1 MSEQATRAPIHRWF
15 MVVMATLL
23 MICLGTVYAWS
34 YFQTPIMKAYGWNNS
49 QVSLI
54 FSFAILFLGLAAAIG
69 GVFLPRVGPR
79 KLAVSG
85 SVLFSIGY
93 LVAAL
98 ALSTRSLALLYIGY
112 GVIGGTGLGLGYV
125 TPVTTIAKWFPDRK
139 GLATGIVV
147 MGFGFGALVMSKVLA
162 PLILGLTGNN
172 LITAFLL
179 FAVIFFA
186 LTMTG
191 SVFLRNPPA
200 GWNPGDAKQAIS
212 AGTVRA
218 TTYAGASSLT
228 PPAAAV
234 LTDARGATPSAS
246 TGAHGAAPSATAA
259 VPSTGAFRAA
269 KNDIFSARFLLLWC
283 MFFCNISAG
292 ITVVGFQS
300 PMYQK
305 LLAAAN
311 PSLTTSALAA
321 LGATLIAIT
330 SLFNGF
336 GRFFWGAV
344 SDRVGRIATFRI
356 MLGSEL
362 VIFVALIITRQPIL
376 FAALLCWVLLCY
388 GGGFGIMPSAVAE
401 LFHPSKMTV
410 IYGVVLTAWAA
421 GGVVGPQ
428 ITAFI
433 QDRVPQRAS
442 SLSFIVGACFVT
454 LGFVVSLLL
463 PTRVSAAHTSR

>member
-1 MSEQATRAPIHRWF
+1 
-15 MVVMATLL
+15 MATLL

-54 FSFAILFLGLAAAIG
+54 FSFTILFLGIAAAVG

-79 KLAVSG
+79 RLAVTG
-85 SVLFSIGY
+85 SVLFSLGY

-147 MGFGFGALVMSKVLA
+147 MGFGFGALVMSKLLA
-162 PLILGLTGNN
+162 PLLLGLTANN
-172 LITAFLL
+172 LVTTFLLLAFL
-179 FAVIFFA
+179 FFV
-186 LTMTG
+186 LTMIG
-191 SVFLRNPPA
+191 AVFMRNPPSGWSPSNA
-200 GWNPGDAKQAIS
+200 GLETREGVAL
-212 AGTVRA
+212 
-218 TTYAGASSLT
+218 GAS
-228 PPAAAV
+228 
-234 LTDARGATPSAS
+234 
-246 TGAHGAAPSATAA
+246 APSADPKVTAPKTTDPKVA
-259 VPSTGAFRAA
+259 TAPLDAFREA
-269 KNDIFSARFLLLWC
+269 KGDIFSARFLLLWL

-292 ITVVGFQS
+292 IAIVGFQS

-311 PSLTTSALAA
+311 PSLTTAALAA
-321 LGATLIAIT
+321 MGATLIAIT

-336 GRFFWGAV
+336 GRFFWGAI

-362 VIFVALIITRQPIL
+362 AIFVLLIITKQPIL

-401 LFHPSKMTV
+401 LFNPNKMTV
-410 IYGVVLTAWAA
+410 IYGAVLTAWAV

-433 QDRVPQRAS
+433 QDRVPERAS
-442 SLSFIVGACFVT
+442 SLSFIVGTCFVA
-454 LGFVVSLLL
+454 LGFIVSLFL
-463 PTRVSAAHTSR
+463 PTGSGRRGVAGH